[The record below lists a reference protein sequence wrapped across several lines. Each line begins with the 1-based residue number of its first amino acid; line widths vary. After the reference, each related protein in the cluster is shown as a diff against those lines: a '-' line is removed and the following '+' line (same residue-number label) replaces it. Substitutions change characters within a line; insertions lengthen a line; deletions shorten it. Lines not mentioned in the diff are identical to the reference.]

1 MTQTLQSYLPLCF
14 QCQKDGLKQRR
25 CNAYLM
31 NEWIYEF
38 MKPYHDLACQVSTQ
52 TLLDTYHFYIFLGWN
67 LDLAAYNRISQ

>member
-1 MTQTLQSYLPLCF
+1 
-14 QCQKDGLKQRR
+14 
-25 CNAYLM
+25 M

-52 TLLDTYHFYIFLGWN
+52 TLLDTYHFYICLGWN